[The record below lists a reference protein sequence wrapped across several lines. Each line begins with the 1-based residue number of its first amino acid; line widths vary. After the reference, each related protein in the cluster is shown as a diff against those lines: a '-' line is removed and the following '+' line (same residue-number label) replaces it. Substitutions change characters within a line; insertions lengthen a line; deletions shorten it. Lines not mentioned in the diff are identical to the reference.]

1 MGYNMNMRLK
11 RALLATTVSLG
22 AILSFA
28 STSLAQ
34 EAVFVLPLSEVGVP
48 SYDIIRQGNTNLG
61 AYMIYD
67 TLIVQDADQSFHP
80 GLATSW
86 VEATDGMSWTF
97 EIKPGVTFHNGE
109 PLTAA
114 AVVTWLGFFADSDNS
129 FTTQSIAKAEATG
142 EMTVTL
148 TMKNPDPN
156 LLFNLASSTMG
167 VIEPKAY
174 VEMGEDYGVTGAVG
188 TGPFKFES
196 FAIGSETVLVRNDD
210 YTWGSELADNK
221 GPAKIA
227 KITLREIGEDST
239 AFLELKT
246 GGVDMLMSVPTDFL
260 GELAKEP
267 AIASLTLPGLEVAYM
282 PINVTKAPFTDIN
295 VRQATALAINQQE
308 IVDSVYGGVGAVAN
322 QFLISS
328 LPESQVDPKYL
339 ISYDPVKSAALLD
352 AAGWVMGA
360 DGVRAK
366 DGVPLSISLWTQSD
380 GAFRKLSEVIQAELK
395 AVGISAEITTFDS
408 STIRDQ
414 YKTGEQQ
421 LAVRSYWWG
430 NADIVDWF
438 FGGDRLGYPNVSM
451 FNDPAAEA
459 LRVKA
464 MSGSKNS
471 EERVANFKAYH
482 EYVLSQFVMAPIY
495 QPVQNIGYNKD
506 RLKMPAMIHAPR
518 ISGQTILSMEVIE

>member
-1 MGYNMNMRLK
+1 MNMRL
-11 RALLATTVSLG
+11 RTAILATTISL
-22 AILSFA
+22 AAMLSMA
-28 STSLAQ
+28 RAQ
-34 EAVFVLPLSEVGVP
+34 EATFVLPLSEVGVP

-61 AYMIYD
+61 AYLIYD

-80 GLATSW
+80 GLATAW
-86 VEATDGMSWTF
+86 TEAADGMQWTF

-114 AVVTWLGFFADSDNS
+114 SVVAWLGFFAGTDNS

-142 EMTVTL
+142 DMTVTL

-174 VEMGEDYGVTGAVG
+174 VAMGEDYGVTGAVG
-188 TGPFKFES
+188 TGPFKFDS
-196 FAIGSETVLVRNDD
+196 FEIGSETVLVRNDD

-246 GGVDMLMSVPTDFL
+246 GGVDMLMSVPTDFI

-267 AIASLTLPGLEVAYM
+267 TITTLTLPGLEVAYM
-282 PINVTKAPFTDIN
+282 PINVTKAPFDDIN

-308 IVDSVYGGVGAVAN
+308 ILDSVYGGVGAVAN

-328 LPESQVDPKYL
+328 LPESDVDPKYL

-366 DGVPLSISLWTQSD
+366 DGMPLQVSLWSQSD
-380 GAFRKLSEVIQAELK
+380 GAFRKLSEVVQAELK
-395 AVGISAEITTFDS
+395 AVGIAADITTFDS

-414 YKTGEQQ
+414 YKSGEQQ

-438 FGGDRLGYPNVSM
+438 FGGDRLGYPNISM
-451 FNDPAAEA
+451 FNDPKAEE
-459 LRVKA
+459 LRAKA
-464 MSGSKNS
+464 MTGSKNGT
-471 EERVANFKAYH
+471 ERIANFKAYH

-495 QPVQNIGYNKD
+495 QPVQIIGYNKD
-506 RLKMPAMIHAPR
+506 RLVMPAVIHAPR
-518 ISGQTILSMEVIE
+518 INGQTILSMEVVE

>member
-1 MGYNMNMRLK
+1 MTMRFRHAALAATASYF
-11 RALLATTVSLG
+11 ALLG
-22 AILSFA
+22 ASSA
-28 STSLAQ
+28 VLAQ
-34 EAVFVLPLSEVGVP
+34 EAIFVLPLSEVGVP

-67 TLIVQDADQSFHP
+67 TMLVQDADQSFHP

-86 VEATDGMSWTF
+86 TEAADGMSWTF

-114 AVVTWLGFFADSDNS
+114 AIVAWLGFFADSDNA

-174 VEMGEDYGVTGAVG
+174 VAMGEDYGVTDAVG
-188 TGPFKFES
+188 TGPFKMES

-210 YTWGSELADNK
+210 YTWGSDLADNK
-221 GPAKIA
+221 GPAKISR
-227 KITLREIGEDST
+227 ITLREIAEDST

-267 AIASLTLPGLEVAYM
+267 AISTLTLPGLEVVYM
-282 PINVTKAPFTDIN
+282 PINVTKAPFDDIK
-295 VRQATALAINQQE
+295 VREAVAFAVNQQE
-308 IVDSVYGGVGAVAN
+308 ILDAVYGGVGAVAN

-339 ISYDPVKSAALLD
+339 ISYDPAKSAALLEE
-352 AAGWVMGA
+352 AGWVMGA

-366 DGVPLSISLWTQSD
+366 DGAPLTISLWTQSD
-380 GAFRKLSEVIQAELK
+380 GSFRRLAEVVQAELK
-395 AVGISAEITTFDS
+395 AVGVAAEITTFDS

-451 FNDPAAEA
+451 FNDPKAETLRAAS
-459 LRVKA
+459 
-464 MSGSKNS
+464 MTGSKNS
-471 EERVANFKAYH
+471 AERIANFKAYH
-482 EYVLSQFVMAPIY
+482 EYVLSQFAFAPIY
-495 QPVQNIGYNKD
+495 QPVQNIGYNKE
-506 RLKMPAMIHAPR
+506 RIMMPAVIRAPR
-518 ISGQTILSMEVIE
+518 ITGQTILSMEVIE

>member
-1 MGYNMNMRLK
+1 MTK
-11 RALLATTVSLG
+11 RFRHAAFAATVSY
-22 AILSFA
+22 FA
-28 STSLAQ
+28 LMGTTPAVMAQ

-48 SYDIIRQGNTNLG
+48 SYNIVTQGNTNLG

-67 TLIVQDADQSFHP
+67 TLVVQDADQSFHA
-80 GLATSW
+80 GLATAW
-86 VEATDGMSWTF
+86 VEAPDGMSWTF

-114 AVVTWLGFFADSDNS
+114 AIVAWLGFFTDSDNS
-129 FTTQSIAKAEATG
+129 FTTQSIEKAEATG
-142 EMTVTL
+142 DLTVKL

-174 VEMGEDYGVTGAVG
+174 VEMGEDYGVTAAVG
-188 TGPFKFES
+188 TGPYKMES

-210 YTWGSELADNK
+210 YTWGSDLADNK

-227 KITLREIGEDST
+227 RITLREIAEDST

-267 AIASLTLPGLEVAYM
+267 AISTLTLPGLEVVYM
-282 PINVTKAPFTDIN
+282 PINVTKAPFDDIK
-295 VRQATALAINQQE
+295 VREAAAFAVNQQE
-308 IVDSVYGGVGAVAN
+308 ILDSVYGGVGAVAN
-322 QFLISS
+322 QFLISA

-339 ISYDPVKSAALLD
+339 ISYDPARSAALLD
-352 AAGWVMGA
+352 EAGWAMGA
-360 DGVRAK
+360 DGIRIK
-366 DGVPLSISLWTQSD
+366 DGAPLAISLWTQSD
-380 GAFRKLSEVIQAELK
+380 SSFRRLAEVVQAEMK
-395 AVGISAEITTFDS
+395 AVGIAAEITTFDS

-421 LAVRSYWWG
+421 LAVRSYWWA

-451 FNDPAAEA
+451 FNDPKAEVLRAA
-459 LRVKA
+459 A
-464 MSGSKNS
+464 MTGSKNS
-471 EERVANFKAYH
+471 EERIANFKAYH
-482 EYVLSQFVMAPIY
+482 EYVLSQFTMAPIY

-506 RLKMPAMIHAPR
+506 RLKMPATIRAPR
-518 ISGQTILSMEVIE
+518 INGQTILSMEIIE